1 MVVYIQFALYLIINP
16 IFKILFRP
24 VIKGAENFPQK
35 PFIIAANHASKLD
48 AFLFFLLPFWEGKKI
63 IPLYF
68 ATWEYYHRK
77 WYFRFIL
84 KSIGSFPIPDKAWT
98 LEDYLKSSL
107 EQLSKGRTLIF
118 FPEGGIARDNERPA
132 PKPGLGYLTYK
143 SGKLVVPLHINW
155 TKAKF
160 GRTKLIMTFGSSIP
174 PYFGN
179 ESLSDF
185 KTYTQNVMDLIYA
198 LRLKNIN

>member
-68 ATWEYYHRK
+68 ATWEFYHSK

-118 FPEGGIARDNERPA
+118 FPEGGIAREDKRPA
-132 PKPGLGYLTYK
+132 PKPGLGYLTHK
-143 SGKLVVPLHINW
+143 SGKLVVPLHIEW
-155 TKAKF
+155 TDGKF
-160 GRTKLIMTFGSSIP
+160 GQSKLKMIFGKIILPLSVGETMEDYRNFTKNTM
-174 PYFGN
+174 
-179 ESLSDF
+179 E
-185 KTYTQNVMDLIYA
+185 VIYK
-198 LRLKNIN
+198 LRS